1 MVRTARLQ
9 AELWKSK
16 TVQEQNNTTA
26 KAMGKNTKKRG
37 KKEKGLLRR
46 QDSETTTCLNALG
59 ITPKVRLRSLSGKLA
74 NHNLTPRSQKK
85 DWVEGYY

>member
-26 KAMGKNTKKRG
+26 KAMDKNTKKKR
-37 KKEKGLLRR
+37 KKRERAIETSRLRNDYLLECLGNHPEGEATFFVRKTRQPQSHPQVTKKGL
-46 QDSETTTCLNALG
+46 G
-59 ITPKVRLRSLSGKLA
+59 
-74 NHNLTPRSQKK
+74 
-85 DWVEGYY
+85 